1 MLFRLFNWKL
11 LMTKISNLFLL
22 LCLLSSPLVAGD
34 CAKVSDANSIYKSIT
49 QSTAS
54 SLSIK
59 RLQQMVGVNADG
71 IWGSRSE
78 LAYNN
83 LISKCNS
90 YSYPGLTINIDGAK
104 ITDFYRNQTVF
115 EKIPYQNC
123 SIQKVPI
130 YGKIQ
135 SKPDAGAVVGGAVLG
150 GIIGKAVTKEDKG
163 AAIGALV
170 GGALANE
177 NQKTKTTTGVVGY
190 ENTQSCQTKFKNSPR
205 EEVVYS
211 YSTITFFL
219 DGKEQTVEFQKLP

>member
-1 MLFRLFNWKL
+1 
-11 LMTKISNLFLL
+11 MTKIANLSLL
-22 LCLLSSPLVAGD
+22 LCLLSSPLVAD
-34 CAKVSDANSIYKSIT
+34 ECVKVSDANAIYKSIT

-59 RLQQMVGVNADG
+59 RLQQIIGVKADG
-71 IWGSRSE
+71 IWGVRSKTS
-78 LAYNN
+78 YKN

-90 YSYPGLTINIDGAK
+90 YSYPGLTISVDGAK
-104 ITDFYRNQTVF
+104 ITDFYKNQTVF
-115 EKIPYQNC
+115 EQIPYQNC

-135 SKPDAGAVVGGAVLG
+135 SQPDTGAVVGGAVLG
-150 GIIGKAVTKEDKG
+150 GIIGKAVTKKDRG
-163 AAIGALV
+163 AAFGALV

-190 ENTQSCQTKFKNSPR
+190 ENRQRCQTKFKNSPK

-211 YSTITFFL
+211 YSTITFIL
-219 DGKEQTVEFQKLP
+219 DGREQTVEFQKSP

>member
-1 MLFRLFNWKL
+1 
-11 LMTKISNLFLL
+11 MTKIANLFLL
-22 LCLLSSPLVAGD
+22 LCLLSSPLFADD
-34 CAKVSDANSIYKSIT
+34 CVKVSDANAIYRSIT

-59 RLQQMVGVNADG
+59 RLQQIVDVNADG
-71 IWGSRSE
+71 IWGVRSNT
-78 LAYNN
+78 AYNN

-90 YSYPGLTINIDGAK
+90 YSYPGLTISVDGAK
-104 ITDFYRNQTVF
+104 ITDFYKNQTVF
-115 EKIPYQNC
+115 EQIPYQNC

-135 SKPDAGAVVGGAVLG
+135 SKPDTGAVVGGAVLG
-150 GIIGKAVTKEDKG
+150 GIIGKAVTKKDRG
-163 AAIGALV
+163 AAFGALV

-190 ENTQSCQTKFKNSPR
+190 ENRQRCETKFKNSPK

-211 YSTITFFL
+211 YSTITFIL
-219 DGKEQTVEFQKLP
+219 DGREQTVEFQKSP

>member
-1 MLFRLFNWKL
+1 
-11 LMTKISNLFLL
+11 MTKIANLFLF
-22 LCLLSSPLVAGD
+22 LCLLSSPLVAD
-34 CAKVSDANSIYKSIT
+34 VCVKVSDANAIYKSIT

-54 SLSIK
+54 SLSVK
-59 RLQQMVGVNADG
+59 RLQQIVGVNADG
-71 IWGSRSE
+71 IWGVRSDT
-78 LAYNN
+78 AYNK

-90 YSYPGLTINIDGAK
+90 YSYPGLTISVDGAK
-104 ITDFYRNQTVF
+104 ITDFYKNQTVF

-135 SKPDAGAVVGGAVLG
+135 SKPDTGAVVGGAVLG
-150 GIIGKAVTKEDKG
+150 GITGKAVTKKDRG
-163 AAIGALV
+163 AAFGALV

-190 ENTQSCQTKFKNSPR
+190 ENRQKCQTRFKNSPK

-211 YSTITFFL
+211 YSTITFIL
-219 DGKEQTVEFQKLP
+219 DGREQTVEFQKSP

>member
-1 MLFRLFNWKL
+1 
-11 LMTKISNLFLL
+11 MTKIANLFLL
-22 LCLLSSPLVAGD
+22 LCLLSSPLVADD
-34 CAKVSDANSIYKSIT
+34 CVKVSDANAIYKSIT

-59 RLQQMVGVNADG
+59 RLQQVVGVNADG
-71 IWGSRSE
+71 VWGQRSDA
-78 LAYNN
+78 AYNN

-90 YSYPGLTINIDGAK
+90 YSYPGITINVDGAK
-104 ITDFYRNQTVF
+104 ITDFYKNQTVF

-135 SKPDAGAVVGGAVLG
+135 SKPDTGAVVGGAVLG
-150 GIIGKAVTKEDKG
+150 GIIGKAVTKKDRG
-163 AAIGALV
+163 AAFGALV

-190 ENTQSCQTKFKNSPR
+190 ENRQKCQTRFKNSPK

-211 YSTITFFL
+211 YSTITFIL
-219 DGKEQTVEFQKLP
+219 DGREQTVEFQKSP

>member
-1 MLFRLFNWKL
+1 
-11 LMTKISNLFLL
+11 MTKIANLILL
-22 LCLLSSPLVAGD
+22 FCLLSSPLVADD
-34 CAKVSDANSIYKSIT
+34 CVKVSDANAIYKSIT
-49 QSTAS
+49 QSTAT

-59 RLQQMVGVNADG
+59 RLQQIVGVNADG
-71 IWGSRSE
+71 IWGVRSDT
-78 LAYNN
+78 AYNK

-90 YSYPGLTINIDGAK
+90 YSYPGLTISLDKAK
-104 ITDFYRNQTVF
+104 ITDFYKNQTVF

-135 SKPDAGAVVGGAVLG
+135 SKPDTGAVVGGAVLG
-150 GIIGKAVTKEDKG
+150 GIIGKAVTKKDRG
-163 AAIGALV
+163 AAFGALV

-190 ENTQSCQTKFKNSPR
+190 ENRQRCQTRFKNSPK

-211 YSTITFFL
+211 YSTITFIL
-219 DGKEQTVEFQKLP
+219 DGREQTVEFQKSP

>member
-1 MLFRLFNWKL
+1 
-11 LMTKISNLFLL
+11 MTKISNLFLL

-83 LISKCNS
+83 LISRCNS
-90 YSYPGLTINIDGAK
+90 YSYPGLTISVDGAK

-123 SIQKVPI
+123 SIQRYLFTEKFN
-130 YGKIQ
+130 Q
-135 SKPDAGAVVGGAVLG
+135 TDSSRGGAVLG
-150 GIIGKAVTKEDKG
+150 GFIGKAVTKEDKG

-190 ENTQSCQTKFKNSPR
+190 ENRQSCQTKFRNSPR

-219 DGKEQTVEFQKLP
+219 DGN

>member
-1 MLFRLFNWKL
+1 
-11 LMTKISNLFLL
+11 MTKIANLFLF
-22 LCLLSSPLVAGD
+22 LCLLSSSLVAD
-34 CAKVSDANSIYKSIT
+34 VCVKVSDANAIYKSIT

-59 RLQQMVGVNADG
+59 RLQQIVGVNADG
-71 IWGSRSE
+71 IWGVRSDT
-78 LAYNN
+78 AYDK

-90 YSYPGLTINIDGAK
+90 YSYPGLTISVDGAK
-104 ITDFYRNQTVF
+104 ITDFYKNQTVF

-135 SKPDAGAVVGGAVLG
+135 SKPDPGAVVGGAVLG
-150 GIIGKAVTKEDKG
+150 GIIGKAVTKKDRG
-163 AAIGALV
+163 AAFGALV

-190 ENTQSCQTKFKNSPR
+190 ENRQRCETKFKNSPK

-211 YSTITFFL
+211 YSTITFII
-219 DGKEQTVEFQKLP
+219 DGREQTVEFQKSP